1 MKTSYFRPV
10 DSGALALTVAIL
22 AFLVSASTV
31 PATARGQTTALHV
44 VALDASHKLRP
55 SDPIPGGTAGS
66 IALEGARNEFE
77 MGQVLLRS
85 SEPVG
90 DVSLSVTPL
99 SGAVGRI
106 PAEDVEL
113 LLLHY
118 VHVDAPSDALGRSG
132 EWPDALIPLRQ
143 PFALKAG
150 RNQPVML
157 KVFLRPQLQ
166 PGIYRGKLTVAAT
179 GVAHRVIDIS
189 VEVWDVT
196 LPARVSLP
204 FMVGVDYESIR
215 KFEGGLPDPAF
226 EEKILPGYYSVL
238 RRNRAYPMFL
248 HNGVPDVREEGGK
261 LVVGFDD
268 YLRRLKAAFPDGNWG
283 PIGVPYFDAWP
294 IDTARHPLFS
304 DSYRRLAISYLR
316 QMASFYERL
325 GVLDRTFLYIPG
337 TDEPIQKK
345 QFDQVRGFA
354 KLLGSADPRLRM
366 LVTVF
371 MECLDCRGESI
382 ENLEDR
388 AVLWVP
394 NLAFFEGRALRARQK
409 LGGLLGLEFSSAPS
423 GWTPKFTQQVRQR
436 GGEIWWYLNP
446 WTSVL
451 PGAQQPPYAN
461 IYIDHQG
468 IEHRALGWMA
478 FRYGSVGLAHWNST
492 FWQKTPDPWTRLP
505 RGEENPENPKIAGDG
520 SLLYPARGSSRHTGQ
535 PDPDVAVSSLR
546 LEMLREGSED
556 YELLDLL
563 RQRGQDALANQIAG
577 GLVKSLQQFER
588 QPAEYRLAR
597 RKLAAAVQDQSSISS
612 TPARKP

>member
-1 MKTSYFRPV
+1 MMSLFKPAERAAESCV
-10 DSGALALTVAIL
+10 LARFVMVCSVL
-22 AFLVSASTV
+22 ASAV
-31 PATARGQTTALHV
+31 PATAYGQMAALQA

-55 SDPIPGGTAGS
+55 SDPIPPGAAGL

-77 MGQVLLRS
+77 MGQVALRS
-85 SEPVG
+85 SEPLG

-99 SGAVGRI
+99 SGAKGRI

-113 LLLHY
+113 LLVHY

-132 EWPDALIPLRQ
+132 EWPDALIPLRR

-150 RNQPVML
+150 RNQSVML

-166 PGIYRGKLTVAAT
+166 PGVYRGKLTVAVA

-215 KFEGGLPDPAF
+215 KFEGELPDPEF
-226 EEKILPGYYSVL
+226 EKKVLPGYYSVL
-238 RRNRAYPMFL
+238 RRNRAYPLFL
-248 HNGVPDVREEGGK
+248 HNGIPDVREEGGK
-261 LVVGFDD
+261 LVVGFDS
-268 YLRRLKAAFPDGNWG
+268 YQRRLEAATPDRNWS
-283 PIGVPYFDAWP
+283 PIGIPYYDTWP

-304 DSYRRLAISYLR
+304 DSYRRLALSYLR
-316 QMASFYERL
+316 QMVRFYERL

-337 TDEPIQKK
+337 TDEPIQKN
-345 QFDQVRGFA
+345 QFDQVRGYA

-371 MECLDCRGESI
+371 MECLDCRGEGI

-409 LGGLLGLEFSSAPS
+409 LGGLLGLEISSVPS
-423 GWTPKFTQQVRQR
+423 GWTTDFTRRVHQR

-446 WTSVL
+446 WTSSL

-478 FRYGSVGLAHWNST
+478 FRYGSAAIAHWNST

-535 PDPDVAVSSLR
+535 PDPDVPVSSLR

-556 YELLDLL
+556 YELLDQL
-563 RQRGQDALANQIAG
+563 RQRGQDALATRIAS
-577 GLVKSLQQFER
+577 GLVRSLQQFER
-588 QPAEYRLAR
+588 DPAEYRSAR
-597 RKLAAAVQDQSSISS
+597 RKLATAAQDQPPLS
-612 TPARKP
+612 TTPVR